1 MYATAHALPMH
12 AQESGTQRYACRSY
26 YRCTAARCGVKK
38 RAAGPLHGHHHVRGA
53 AHAPEP
59 RRRPPPRGRRRAN
72 SACGSPLQCLG
83 SDSGTFLPLL
93 PGAMVGGGG
102 QLSSSSSLLS
112 MRRRPAA
119 FSSPRAAALSPPHPS
134 QLPAVHAY
142 GGVLDFVPSIPR

>member
-1 MYATAHALPMH
+1 MYATAHALPIH
-12 AQESGTQRYACRSY
+12 AQEHADTH
-26 YRCTAARCGVKK
+26 ARATTGARRRGVKK

-59 RRRPPPRGRRRAN
+59 RRRPPPRGRRRRAN

-102 QLSSSSSLLS
+102 QLSSSSLLLS
-112 MRRRPAA
+112 MRRRPFLLQEPQHYHRLILRSYRLCTRMAA
-119 FSSPRAAALSPPHPS
+119 CWTSF
-134 QLPAVHAY
+134 LPFR
-142 GGVLDFVPSIPR
+142 DR